1 MKNLPEHTPKSE
13 SWEKILQQQ
22 DFESQLNKASDDL
35 PLFEPKTNAWEAI
48 TAQLETEKPIIPI
61 WQKLAAAM
69 VLALA
74 IACAWLILGQKPTTP
89 LDADLVTEIKNV
101 SIPLE
106 VEKPIIE
113 KKGGT
118 VDTAPHAPPVK
129 DPTSVQINLGIAEVD
144 APSIALPDIEI
155 PRQDFGSIPNPNQ
168 VTASTQIKSR
178 HEVDISWGLDRSKLK
193 VKTNFGKPSPDLEA
207 VPSTQTA
214 SSKTIQIRFKN

>member
-22 DFESQLNKASDDL
+22 DFELQLNKASNDL
-35 PLFEPKTNAWEAI
+35 PLFEPKANAWEAI

-74 IACAWLILGQKPTTP
+74 IACAWLILGQNPTTP
-89 LDADLVTEIKNV
+89 IDTDLVTEIKNV

-118 VDTAPHAPPVK
+118 VDTATHASPAK

-193 VKTNFGKPSPDLEA
+193 VKTNFGRPSQGLKE